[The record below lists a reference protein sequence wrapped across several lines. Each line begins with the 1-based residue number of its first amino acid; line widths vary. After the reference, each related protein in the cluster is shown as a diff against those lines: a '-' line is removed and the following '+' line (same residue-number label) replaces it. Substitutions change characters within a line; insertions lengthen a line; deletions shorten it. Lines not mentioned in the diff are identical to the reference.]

1 MIPLGAVAP
10 KIGVVE
16 WTTEEMERAI
26 DWLGG
31 WEQAPP
37 ITSAF
42 MLFWTVTT
50 RARSH
55 SSTHPPCGLMW
66 TCWHHGQTQ
75 HTKEAWLLRRY
86 QFAIAKW
93 HQSKFEMH
101 RDRCYRYST
110 TQQG

>member
-37 ITSAF
+37 ITSSF
-42 MLFWTVTT
+42 MLSF
-50 RARSH
+50 
-55 SSTHPPCGLMW
+55 GLSPLVPGLIPQPIL
-66 TCWHHGQTQ
+66 HV
-75 HTKEAWLLRRY
+75 A
-86 QFAIAKW
+86 
-93 HQSKFEMH
+93 
-101 RDRCYRYST
+101 
-110 TQQG
+110 